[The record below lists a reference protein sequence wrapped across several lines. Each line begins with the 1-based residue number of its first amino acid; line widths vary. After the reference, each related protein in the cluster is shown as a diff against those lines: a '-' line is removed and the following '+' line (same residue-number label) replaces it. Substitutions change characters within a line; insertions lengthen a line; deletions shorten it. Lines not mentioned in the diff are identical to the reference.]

1 MLSKHHVKFMK
12 RENYAKIFWLILLRG
27 IYMNGT
33 GIQEQVINEIIA
45 LAKKHSIEKVILFG
59 SRARGDYH
67 RASDIDLAVSGG
79 NIVEFTL
86 DLEELTSTLLTY
98 DVVDMNKNLQAKFR
112 KSIEKEGKFLYEKI

>member
-1 MLSKHHVKFMK
+1 
-12 RENYAKIFWLILLRG
+12 
-27 IYMNGT
+27 MNGT

-86 DLEELTSTLLTY
+86 DLEEFTSTLLTY